1 MTELRAD
8 SPADLPE
15 APSRLRSPATAWSL
29 LFLAIVLGAVL
40 SVGMPQARP
49 DPSGVREVVQQQ
61 LTALAAEDAGAAFA
75 LADPMLR
82 TRFGNA
88 DEFLAMLRAQYPMV
102 VHPASVLFLKPQS
115 DGSMAL
121 QKVRLTDNDGSS
133 WMVTYVL
140 NRQGDRWL
148 ISACVVTPEAPQVMA

>member
-1 MTELRAD
+1 MNDLSHA
-8 SPADLPE
+8 PAE

-29 LFLAIVLGAVL
+29 LFAAILLGGIL
-40 SVGMPQARP
+40 SVDAPRARP
-49 DPSGVREVVQQQ
+49 DPAGVREVVQQQ
-61 LTALAAEDAGAAFA
+61 LQALAAEDAGTAFA
-75 LADPMLR
+75 LADPGLR

-102 VHPASVLFLKPQS
+102 VHPSSVLFLKPQS

-121 QKVRLTDNDGSS
+121 QKVRLTDADGSN

-140 NRQGDRWL
+140 NRRGDRWL
-148 ISACVVTPEAPQVMA
+148 ISACMVTPDAPQVMA